1 MELKSLRV
9 LVAIADHGNF
19 SAAGN
24 AIGLSQS
31 AVSLHV
37 KSLEEEFGTAL
48 FDKTRRPHVF
58 NGHGSS
64 LVKQAREIL
73 RNCAELKQS
82 VSTHRYDGVLKLG
95 AVPSVTTGVLPLALR
110 AMQNDHPN
118 LLVDLTSGLSGDL
131 ASRVYKGSLDV
142 AIVSE
147 PENLNTGLSWH
158 PFVSESLMVIAPR
171 SAGQNSDTD
180 LLQAW
185 PFIRFQRATWAGQL
199 IDANLRERGVKVRSC
214 MEMDSLEAIIS
225 MVAAGLGVSI
235 VPLRPVPHPFP
246 PEVKAVQFGTRPV
259 HRVVGLIERISNP
272 KTEFVMALHR
282 ILCLH
287 CRGDDKPADC

>member
-1 MELKSLRV
+1 MV
-9 LVAIADHGNF
+9 MVVPG
-19 SAAGN
+19 AAGQGN
-24 AIGLSQS
+24 TEKLCGAQTISTDPPLRWCTQTRG
-31 AVSLHV
+31 
-37 KSLEEEFGTAL
+37 GT
-48 FDKTRRPHVF
+48 FSDH
-58 NGHGSS
+58 
-64 LVKQAREIL
+64 
-73 RNCAELKQS
+73 
-82 VSTHRYDGVLKLG
+82 
-95 AVPSVTTGVLPLALR
+95 GVLPLALK

-147 PENLNTGLSWH
+147 AENLNTGLSWH
-158 PFVSESLMVIAPR
+158 PFASEPLMVIAPR
-171 SAGQNSDTD
+171 SAGQNSDAD

-199 IDANLRERGVKVRSC
+199 IDTNLRERGIKVRSC
-214 MEMDSLEAIIS
+214 MEMDSLEGITS
-225 MVAAGLGVSI
+225 MVSAGLGVSI

-246 PEVKAVQFGTRPV
+246 AEVKAVQFGASPV

-272 KTEFVMALHR
+272 KTDFVMALHR

-287 CRGDDKPADC
+287 YTETTKPAV